1 MSKDQIIITVLSSL
15 AAILIVWAMW
25 YTQRSKKQ
33 VHDTQRKIT
42 DRDLLGLFE
51 QQPGGLLSSAM
62 ITEKSGLTKTETT
75 SRLTPLVHWG
85 MLRAGMNPTG
95 TSYFYEL
102 TAPLEEYTGPDL
114 SDEPFLTIRDLQHI
128 FEAYDHKVSPQD
140 LLMATGLPWNV
151 IQREIKY
158 FRKEKVLEYTNI
170 ARPDDSPIQF
180 VLLEPYNKPETL
192 DLKDAERLDQ
202 RVKEVLYDENLLV

>member
-1 MSKDQIIITVLSSL
+1 MSKDQIIVTVLSTL
-15 AAILIVWAMW
+15 TVLLIVWAIW
-25 YTQRSKKQ
+25 YTQRSKRQ
-33 VHDTQRKIT
+33 VENTQRKIT
-42 DRDLLGLFE
+42 DRELLSLFE
-51 QQPGGLLSSAM
+51 QQPGGLLSSTM
-62 ITEKSGLTKTETT
+62 IMEKSGLTKAETT
-75 SRLTPLVHWG
+75 SRLTPLAHWG
-85 MLRAGMNPTG
+85 ILRAGVSATG

-102 TAPLEEYTGPDL
+102 TATLDDYTGPEL
-114 SDEPFLTIRDLQHI
+114 SEEPFLTVRDLQHI
-128 FEAYDHKVSPQD
+128 FEAYDYKVSPQD

-151 IQREIKY
+151 IEREIKY

-180 VLLEPYNKPETL
+180 ILLEPYNKPETL